1 MRKTTVEEEAT
12 VEDAL
17 QTETLILG
25 FAIDAGNRKLEKLGF
40 DFVAKQWVR
49 RWEVMDNEE
58 RENEAAIIIW
68 ILNSWVYIC
77 REIESQHEA
86 LTDIFVKE
94 RLRPL
99 MGT

>member
-58 RENEAAIIIW
+58 RENEAAIVIW
-68 ILNSWVYIC
+68 ILNFWVYIC
-77 REIESQHEA
+77 REFENEHEA
-86 LTDIFVKE
+86 LTDIFVNE
-94 RLRPL
+94 SLRPL